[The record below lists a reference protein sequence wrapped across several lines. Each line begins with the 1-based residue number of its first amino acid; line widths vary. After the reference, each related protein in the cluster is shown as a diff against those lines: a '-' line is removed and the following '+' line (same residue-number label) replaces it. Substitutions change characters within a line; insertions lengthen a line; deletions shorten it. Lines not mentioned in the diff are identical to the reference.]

1 MDLGLAGR
9 VYIVTG
15 GTKGLGRATAE
26 ALVADG
32 AKVVV
37 SSRDEDNVTAAVE
50 ALGGA
55 GHAAG
60 LALDNADPS
69 AADRLVEHATGT
81 FGRLDGLLVSVG
93 GPPAGPVT
101 GITDEQW
108 EQAFG
113 SVFLGAVR
121 LARTV
126 GTRLTDGGAIAFV
139 LSTSVRSPIPN
150 LAISN
155 GLRPGLA
162 VVAKT
167 LADELG
173 RRGIRV
179 NSLMPGRIET
189 DRARELDAATD
200 DPEAARRARA
210 ATIPLGRDGT
220 PDEFGRVAAFLLSPA
235 ASYVTGSVVAV
246 DGGALRTL

>member
-15 GTKGLGRATAE
+15 GTKGLGRATAD

-37 SSRDEDNVTAAVE
+37 SSRNEENVTDAVSG
-50 ALGGA
+50 LGGP
-55 GHAAG
+55 GHATG
-60 LALDNADPS
+60 LAVDNADP
-69 AADRLVEHATGT
+69 ATPDRLVDQATSA

-93 GPPAGPVT
+93 GPPAGPAMA
-101 GITDEQW
+101 IEDEQW

-126 GTRLTDGGAIAFV
+126 AGRLTDGGAIAFV

-173 RRGIRV
+173 GRGIRV

-200 DPEAARRARA
+200 DPERARKERA

>member
-15 GTKGLGRATAE
+15 GTKGLGRATAD

-37 SSRDEDNVTAAVE
+37 SSRNEENVTDAVSG
-50 ALGGA
+50 LGGP
-55 GHAAG
+55 GHATG
-60 LALDNADPS
+60 LAVDNADP
-69 AADRLVEHATGT
+69 ATPDRLVDHATSA

-93 GPPAGPVT
+93 GPPAGPAMA
-101 GITDEQW
+101 IEDEQW

-126 GTRLTDGGAIAFV
+126 AGRLTDGGAIAFV

-173 RRGIRV
+173 GRGVRV

-189 DRARELDAATD
+189 DRARELDAATE
-200 DPEAARRARA
+200 DPERARKERA

>member
-1 MDLGLAGR
+1 MDLGLSGR

-15 GTKGLGRATAE
+15 GSKGLGRATAE

-37 SSRDEDNVTAAVE
+37 SSRDERNVTAAV
-50 ALGGA
+50 AGLGGA
-55 GHAAG
+55 EHAAG
-60 LALDNADPS
+60 LAVDNADP
-69 AADRLVEHATGT
+69 ATAERLVDHAVST
-81 FGRLDGLLVSVG
+81 FGRLDGVLVSVG

-101 GITDEQW
+101 AVTDEQW

-113 SVFLGAVR
+113 AVFLGAVR

-126 GTRLTDGGAIAFV
+126 ATRLTDGGAIAFV

-167 LADELG
+167 LSDELG
-173 RRGIRV
+173 GRGIRV

-200 DPEAARRARA
+200 DPEQARRNRA
-210 ATIPLGRDGT
+210 ATIPLGRDGS

>member
-15 GTKGLGRATAE
+15 GSKGLGRATAE
-26 ALVADG
+26 ALVGDG

-37 SSRDEDNVTAAVE
+37 SSRDENNVKAAVD

-55 GHAAG
+55 EHAAG
-60 LALDNADPS
+60 LALDNADPA
-69 AADRLVEHATGT
+69 AADRLVEHAVGT

-101 GITDEQW
+101 GISDEQW

-126 GTRLTDGGAIAFV
+126 GARLNDGGAIAFV

-162 VVAKT
+162 VVAKK

-173 RRGIRV
+173 RRGVRV

-200 DPEAARRARA
+200 DPERARKERA

-235 ASYVTGSVVAV
+235 ASYVTGSIVAV

>member
-32 AKVVV
+32 ARVVV
-37 SSRDEDNVTAAVE
+37 SSRDEGNVAAAVKD
-50 ALGGA
+50 LGGSEV
-55 GHAAG
+55 AAG
-60 LALDNADPS
+60 RAADNADPAS
-69 AADRLVEHATGT
+69 AQQLVDTAFES

-101 GITDEQW
+101 AMTDEQW
-108 EQAFG
+108 LGAFQ

-121 LARTV
+121 LARTAAE
-126 GTRLTDGGAIAFV
+126 RLTDGGAVAFV
-139 LSTSVRSPIPN
+139 LSTSVRQPVPN
-150 LAISN
+150 LSVSN

-162 VVAKT
+162 MIAKT
-167 LADELG
+167 LSDELG
-173 RRGIRV
+173 GRGIRV
-179 NSLMPGRIET
+179 NSVLPGRIDTE
-189 DRARELDAATD
+189 RAKELDAATG
-200 DPEAARRARA
+200 DPEQARRTVSAG
-210 ATIPLGRDGT
+210 IPLGRYGT

-246 DGGALRTL
+246 DGGSLRAI

>member
-15 GTKGLGRATAE
+15 GTKGLGRATAD

-37 SSRDEDNVTAAVE
+37 SSRSEDNVKTAVA
-50 ALGGA
+50 ALGPERA
-55 GHAAG
+55 TG
-60 LALDNADPS
+60 LALDNADP
-69 AADRLVEHATGT
+69 ATAGRLVDHAHST

-101 GITDEQW
+101 GVTDDQW

-126 GTRLTDGGAIAFV
+126 SAHLSDGGAIAFV

-162 VVAKT
+162 VVAKA
-167 LADELG
+167 LADEVG
-173 RRGIRV
+173 PQGVRV

-189 DRARELDAATD
+189 DRARELDATLD
-200 DPEAARRARA
+200 DPEHARRERA

-220 PDEFGRVAAFLLSPA
+220 PEEFGRVAAFLLSPA

>member
-9 VYIVTG
+9 VYVVTG

-32 AKVVV
+32 ARVVV
-37 SSRDEDNVTAAVE
+37 SSRSVQNVTGAVAE
-50 ALGGA
+50 LGGPE
-55 GHAAG
+55 HATG
-60 LALDNADPS
+60 LAVDNADPG
-69 AADRLVEHATGT
+69 AADRLVEHAVST

-93 GPPAGPVT
+93 GPPAGSVT

-108 EQAFG
+108 QQAFG

-126 GTRLTDGGAIAFV
+126 GARLTDGGAIAFV

-173 RRGIRV
+173 PRGIRV

-189 DRARELDAATD
+189 DRARELDAATA
-200 DPEAARRARA
+200 DPERARKERA

-220 PDEFGRVAAFLLSPA
+220 PGEFGRVAAFLLSPA